1 MAKSVARVK
10 KNNSDVIAPRRTLG
24 LGAWKVNVIF
34 WRFTSTVPR
43 GVLSS
48 ISFFFALVFLLPWRT
63 LPKRRKYSQ
72 FSAYNRSRETTNSSA
87 KWCSRKITPY
97 STNLLLIKCMEA
109 ERKNSLSDL
118 MTFNWIKLFF
128 FMRLLVENCFE
139 KMALLRDNHQT
150 TIE

>member
-1 MAKSVARVK
+1 MLS
-10 KNNSDVIAPRRTLG
+10 RRAELWVQVHEK
-24 LGAWKVNVIF
+24 LM
-34 WRFTSTVPR
+34 
-43 GVLSS
+43 
-48 ISFFFALVFLLPWRT
+48 SFFDALHPQFRAVCCHQLLFFALVFLLPRRT
-63 LPKRRKYSQ
+63 SPKRRKCSQ

-87 KWCSRKITPY
+87 KWCSRNITPY
-97 STNLLLIKCMEA
+97 FTNLLLIKCMEA

-150 TIE
+150 TIEQWPQALHCSGIQG

>member
-48 ISFFFALVFLLPWRT
+48 TSFFALVFLLPRRT
-63 LPKRRKYSQ
+63 SPKRRKYSQ

-87 KWCSRKITPY
+87 KWCSQNITPY

-109 ERKNSLSDL
+109 ERKNLLSDL

>member
-48 ISFFFALVFLLPWRT
+48 ISFFFALVFLLPRRT
-63 LPKRRKYSQ
+63 SPKRRKCSQ

-87 KWCSRKITPY
+87 KWCSRNITPY